1 MWCADCDQKVDF
13 NSVAVSSP
21 RTAMTLDLGG
31 DVDPTVVTSAK
42 AQVINVCK
50 NCGSQNLY
58 PSKAEADFAK
68 RREAEKLLEE
78 ERMKELMKTPNLSWG
93 KIFKKAVKWTVIWT
107 VIVIFV
113 MMVWVMG
120 GIVSLDVD
128 TLIAVSGGVFN
139 LFTFFFIF
147 FSIKHKGN
155 DE

>member
-13 NSVAVSSP
+13 NSVAFSSP

-93 KIFKKAVKWTVIWT
+93 KIFKKAVKWTVI
-107 VIVIFV
+107 VIFV
-113 MMVWVMG
+113 MMVLELVMG
-120 GIVSLDVD
+120 GSVSLDAD
-128 TLIAVSGGVFN
+128 TLIAVSGGVFG
-139 LFTFFFIF
+139 LFAFFFIF

>member
-93 KIFKKAVKWTVIWT
+93 KIFKKAVKWTVI
-107 VIVIFV
+107 VIFV
-113 MMVWVMG
+113 MMVLELVMG
-120 GIVSLDVD
+120 GSVSLDAD
-128 TLIAVSGGVFN
+128 TLIAVSGGVFI
-139 LFTFFFIF
+139 LFAFFFIF

>member
-78 ERMKELMKTPNLSWG
+78 ERMKELMKDPNLSWG
-93 KIFKKAVKWTVIWT
+93 KIFKKAVKWTVI
-107 VIVIFV
+107 VIFV
-113 MMVWVMG
+113 VMVLELVMG
-120 GIVSLDVD
+120 GSLSLDAD
-128 TLIAVSGGVFN
+128 TLIGVSGPVFS
-139 LFTFFFIF
+139 LFAFFFIF

>member
-58 PSKAEADFAK
+58 PSKAKADFAK

-93 KIFKKAVKWTVIWT
+93 KIFKKAVKWTVI
-107 VIVIFV
+107 VIFV
-113 MMVWVMG
+113 MMVLELVMG
-120 GIVSLDVD
+120 GSVSLDAD
-128 TLIAVSGGVFN
+128 TLIAVSGGVFI
-139 LFTFFFIF
+139 LFAFFFIF